1 MSYNLSEITYPSTDG
16 IHTIYAEIYTP
27 KHCAAKGI
35 VQLAH
40 GMVDYVGRYE
50 ELAER
55 LTEAG
60 YIFAGNHHLG
70 HGKSV
75 NSEEDYGFFAE
86 RDGVIFVLR
95 DMHTL
100 NRRLRNDY
108 PSLPLV
114 IFGHSMGSF
123 LSRLYVERY
132 PHTIKAAVIHGTAG
146 PNGAASMGRALARLI
161 GKIKGSHH
169 RSKLIDKLAFGSY
182 NSHFD
187 KSEGSNAWLTRDIS
201 AVAGRDSDPYTN
213 FKFTV
218 SGFSDLFW
226 MLRESNGKG
235 WFENYPQ
242 NLPTLIMS
250 GDDDPVGNY
259 GKGPEYVYKHLM
271 LAGCDKITI
280 KSYEG
285 ARHELFKE
293 TNKEEVFDDLIL
305 WLDAATGTTP
315 T

>member
-1 MSYNLSEITYPSTDG
+1 MSYNLSEIMYPSKDG
-16 IHTIYAEIYTP
+16 IHSVYAEIYTP

-40 GMVDYVGRYE
+40 GMIDYVGRYE
-50 ELAER
+50 ALAER

-75 NSEEDYGFFAE
+75 NSAEDYGFFAE
-86 RDGVIFVLR
+86 RDGVSYVLR

-100 NRRLRNDY
+100 NRRLRDDY

-123 LSRLYVERY
+123 LTRLYIEKY
-132 PHTIKAAVIHGTAG
+132 PHSIKAAVIHGTAG
-146 PNGAASMGRALARLI
+146 PNSAAKMGGALARLI
-161 GKIKGSHH
+161 CKIKGTRH
-169 RSKLIDKLAFGSY
+169 RSKLIDMMAFGSY

-187 KSEGSNAWLTRDIS
+187 KSEGKNAWLTRDIS
-201 AVAGRDSDPYTN
+201 AAAGRDSDPYTN
-213 FKFTV
+213 FKFTA
-218 SGFSDLFW
+218 SGFADLFS
-226 MLRESNGKG
+226 MLCDSNAKS
-235 WFENYPQ
+235 WFENYPK

-250 GDDDPVGNY
+250 GAEDPVGNY

-271 LAGCDKITI
+271 LAGCDKITL
-280 KSYEG
+280 KSYDG
-285 ARHELFKE
+285 ARHELFLE
-293 TNKEEVFDDLIL
+293 TNREEVFDDLVD
-305 WLDAATGTTP
+305 WLDSAIDTEK
-315 T
+315 